1 MQTEQQPKTP
11 AELPPHSHAV
21 AAQRLGE
28 RRPPAPPGVYYDV
41 PHHPPHSRGWHLR
54 RHLKR
59 KRLNRN
65 NQQYVATDRVGT
77 YWSLLPLAFVILV
90 LAVVTGSLIFGYF
103 AFSATVDQAYQQE
116 VINMCELLPKHRLR
130 MHS

>member
-1 MQTEQQPKTP
+1 MQTEQQPKAP

-59 KRLNRN
+59 KRLNRT

-90 LAVVTGSLIFGYF
+90 LAVATGSLPTRQL
-103 AFSATVDQAYQQE
+103 ALSPTVH
-116 VINMCELLPKHRLR
+116 PPPPP
-130 MHS
+130 

>member
-1 MQTEQQPKTP
+1 MQTKQHPKTP
-11 AELPPHSHAV
+11 AKLQPHSHAA

-28 RRPPAPPGVYYDV
+28 RRLPAPPGVYYDV

-59 KRLNRN
+59 KRLNRT

-90 LAVVTGSLIFGYF
+90 LAVATGSLLAGYV
-103 AFSATVDQAYQQE
+103 ALSATVDQRPGSE
-116 VINMCELLPKHRLR
+116 GLPSSPEFSSTKCVK
-130 MHS
+130 SS

>member
-11 AELPPHSHAV
+11 AKLQPHSHAA

-28 RRPPAPPGVYYDV
+28 RRPPAPTGVYYDV

-90 LAVVTGSLIFGYF
+90 LAVVTGSLLVGYL
-103 AFSATVDQAYQQE
+103 AFSATVDPRYQPD
-116 VINMCELLPKHRLR
+116 VLTLADILPQDRP
-130 MHS
+130 

>member
-65 NQQYVATDRVGT
+65 NQQYVATERVGT

-90 LAVVTGSLIFGYF
+90 LAVVTGGLLFGCVVL
-103 AFSATVDQAYQQE
+103 SAAAEPRAPQDVVTLA
-116 VINMCELLPKHRLR
+116 
-130 MHS
+130 

>member
-11 AELPPHSHAV
+11 AKLPPHSR
-21 AAQRLGE
+21 AAATQRLGE
-28 RRPPAPPGVYYDV
+28 RRLPAPPGVYYDV

-59 KRLNRN
+59 KRLNRT

-90 LAVVTGSLIFGYF
+90 LAVSPGSLIARYF
-103 AFSATVDQAYQQE
+103 ALSATRDQRYPPEA
-116 VINMCELLPKHRLR
+116 VTPAAIPPTDP
-130 MHS
+130 HSMQC

>member
-28 RRPPAPPGVYYDV
+28 RRPAAPAGVCYAV
-41 PHHPPHSRGWHLR
+41 PTHPPHSRGWHLR

-90 LAVVTGSLIFGYF
+90 LAVVTGSLLVGYV
-103 AFSATVDQAYQQE
+103 AFSATVDQRFQQN
-116 VINMCELLPKHRLR
+116 VGTLGDSLPNESLR
-130 MHS
+130 MYD